1 MIQLV
6 KDTIDENDIQNL
18 IRWLQTNPKLTKGY
32 NTTEFEKIWSK
43 YTGVKHS
50 VYVNSGSSANLAM
63 VYALKMSGRLKN
75 NVVIAPAV
83 SWVTTVAPFMQLGF
97 DVKLCDS
104 DNETLGLDTN
114 HLKKLIDKYHPS
126 VVIFVNVLGFPNKM
140 NEIIELTKDCILL
153 EDSCESIGS
162 TYDGKKTGTFGL
174 MSSFSFYFGHHL
186 SVSPYTLIPY
196 LDENDIFNLDSI
208 ECIYNKYFDNI
219 NKIKIISFDKDY
231 NTIFTTPYN
240 IIKHK
245 IGNKKI
251 LKLKLFNNREVE
263 ITEDHSVFS
272 YDKKN
277 FEIVEKSGRD
287 IKNGDYILVSSKICS
302 PIIKDELNFI
312 DFCKKRADDFFIINY
327 DILDLNIH
335 KYKNKTKEQR
345 QIDNYNKRKVLPLNF
360 LINETS
366 SLRIAKKNTPKYKY
380 IPIKYKITNDLCRLI
395 GYFLAEGSYGD
406 STLNFSFNS
415 NEIDYIKDV
424 KNIIKSIFNLET
436 YDSINDDEHSCTIHV
451 SSETLKIFFK
461 DFLNIKIGSSNKR
474 IPNFIY
480 HSTDNCKISFLYG
493 YFCGDGSQT
502 GDRINVTSVSK
513 NLISDVSYLFNM
525 LGLNGSIIEI
535 KLKKDTH
542 IKNKK
547 INNRKIQYKFI
558 ISNVKLYDG
567 YLEIDKKFKFSHPTK
582 RLTFPM
588 SHYNKRLNKLI
599 DYKCIDHINY
609 FKNDQNLNKFINSD
623 LMLLKVTNIKEIKPD
638 YDYVYDF
645 CVKNLENF
653 IGGNQP
659 ICLHNSTIEGG
670 MVCTDDTELY
680 NILKSIRAHGWD
692 RDLDDDYKT
701 KLKEEHEVNEFKD
714 LYTFYYPGFNL
725 RSTDLQAYI
734 GILQMDKI
742 DKIVNNRHS
751 NYMLYHHNIKNDYWK
766 IKPTENSYISNF
778 AYPIITPKIK
788 ELVQALKDNQIETRP
803 LICGSIANQPFWKN
817 KFTRQYQYRESIE
830 SLDIAYVVDEF
841 GLYLPNNHQLIDE
854 EILFVCDV
862 VNSVLN

>member
-97 DVKLCDS
+97 DVKLCDC

-114 HLKKLIDKYHPS
+114 HLKKLIDEYHPS

-174 MSSFSFYFGHHL
+174 MSSFSFYFGHH
-186 SVSPYTLIPY
+186 I
-196 LDENDIFNLDSI
+196 
-208 ECIYNKYFDNI
+208 
-219 NKIKIISFDKDY
+219 
-231 NTIFTTPYN
+231 
-240 IIKHK
+240 
-245 IGNKKI
+245 
-251 LKLKLFNNREVE
+251 
-263 ITEDHSVFS
+263 
-272 YDKKN
+272 
-277 FEIVEKSGRD
+277 
-287 IKNGDYILVSSKICS
+287 
-302 PIIKDELNFI
+302 
-312 DFCKKRADDFFIINY
+312 
-327 DILDLNIH
+327 
-335 KYKNKTKEQR
+335 
-345 QIDNYNKRKVLPLNF
+345 
-360 LINETS
+360 
-366 SLRIAKKNTPKYKY
+366 
-380 IPIKYKITNDLCRLI
+380 
-395 GYFLAEGSYGD
+395 
-406 STLNFSFNS
+406 
-415 NEIDYIKDV
+415 
-424 KNIIKSIFNLET
+424 
-436 YDSINDDEHSCTIHV
+436 
-451 SSETLKIFFK
+451 
-461 DFLNIKIGSSNKR
+461 
-474 IPNFIY
+474 
-480 HSTDNCKISFLYG
+480 
-493 YFCGDGSQT
+493 
-502 GDRINVTSVSK
+502 
-513 NLISDVSYLFNM
+513 
-525 LGLNGSIIEI
+525 
-535 KLKKDTH
+535 
-542 IKNKK
+542 
-547 INNRKIQYKFI
+547 
-558 ISNVKLYDG
+558 
-567 YLEIDKKFKFSHPTK
+567 
-582 RLTFPM
+582 
-588 SHYNKRLNKLI
+588 
-599 DYKCIDHINY
+599 
-609 FKNDQNLNKFINSD
+609 
-623 LMLLKVTNIKEIKPD
+623 
-638 YDYVYDF
+638 
-645 CVKNLENF
+645 
-653 IGGNQP
+653 
-659 ICLHNSTIEGG
+659 STIEGG

-751 NYMLYHHNIKNDYWK
+751 NYMLYHNNIKNDYWK

-817 KFTRQYQYRESIE
+817 KFTRQYQYMESIE